1 MFITATALIIA
12 SGGYVVSD
20 LGHLLWVRGL
30 DTTSGCLIGL
40 GVHALHRASIGRCS
54 VHHQI
59 LHTLTAMEGVL
70 AVLVNGEVTSPSAR
84 QARRDLQHH
93 AVALLRA
100 FEMGVGTTPK
110 HREYAERSW
119 PTVVATQ
126 RLGYLILGTGW
137 SLEEAGHESALE
149 MSAAL
154 FPNGSFD
161 ETKLMLTEIG
171 MAIRDGRKPVLSSQL
186 PPFLKRDLQTLAD
199 SVASRNNG

>member
-1 MFITATALIIA
+1 MKAWCCCVVVRSYAVAVVFITATALIMA

-30 DTTSGCLIGL
+30 DAASGCVIGL
-40 GVHALHRASIGRCS
+40 GVHALTAPRSVAVP

-100 FEMGVGTTPK
+100 FEMGVGATPK

-119 PTVVATQ
+119 PTSWQ
-126 RLGYLILGTGW
+126 PKGLGT
-137 SLEEAGHESALE
+137 
-149 MSAAL
+149 
-154 FPNGSFD
+154 
-161 ETKLMLTEIG
+161 
-171 MAIRDGRKPVLSSQL
+171 
-186 PPFLKRDLQTLAD
+186 
-199 SVASRNNG
+199 